1 MDIWSALFE
10 WNNSDVFGRIV
21 LSFALAAIWTTVAV
35 GFVHFRWQADAEKLA
50 TLWLMSTF
58 GFTLMNLAV
67 LLVVIRW
74 PFNTIVDA
82 AALALVP
89 IAYFRYG
96 MHIKTTE
103 RQVDDR
109 VS

>member
-1 MDIWSALFE
+1 MDIWYALLE
-10 WNNSDVFGRIV
+10 WDNSDVFVRIV
-21 LSFALAAIWTTVAV
+21 LSLVMAAIWTTVAV
-35 GFVHFRWQADAEKLA
+35 GFVRFRWQADADKLVI
-50 TLWLMSTF
+50 LWLISTF

-67 LLVVIRW
+67 LLGVIRW

-82 AALALVP
+82 AALVLVP

-96 MHIKTTE
+96 MHIKPIE
-103 RQVDDR
+103 REVDDR